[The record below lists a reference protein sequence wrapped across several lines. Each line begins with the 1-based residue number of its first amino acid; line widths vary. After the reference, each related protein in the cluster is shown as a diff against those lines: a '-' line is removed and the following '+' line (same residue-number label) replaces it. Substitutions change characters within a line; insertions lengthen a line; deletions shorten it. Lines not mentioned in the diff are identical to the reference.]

1 MFLYYVCF
9 RKEWKKLRGTYLN
22 LERTKAKEIKKLLRE
37 AYNKRNNNKT
47 PSSSHKSPV
56 AIKASPHISFY
67 GSPKDQDEV
76 VEKTTV
82 AEVPE
87 QRPRQ
92 QTLTFIPGAIVNIK
106 FREPCIDFKEFKK
119 EMRQFS
125 YVQYVECPE
134 GDFQSFIRCDSATSA
149 QELVSQYSSCEYDT
163 DILKEEVE
171 TQYWNKIFEARNK
184 TGKPKGPNTSE
195 APPPARRRGREKLL
209 NKIIKSAQHIKFDDA
224 DEVAE

>member
-1 MFLYYVCF
+1 MNIYRVLIIRIFKKRMEEVAWHILEF
-9 RKEWKKLRGTYLN
+9 RKSQG
-22 LERTKAKEIKKLLRE
+22 
-37 AYNKRNNNKT
+37 KRNQKT
-47 PSSSHKSPV
+47 TSGSLV

-76 VEKTTV
+76 MEKATV

-106 FREPCIDFKEFKK
+106 FREPCVDFKEFKK

-171 TQYWNKIFEARNK
+171 TQYWNKIFEAEKNVNK
-184 TGKPKGPNTSE
+184 YE
-195 APPPARRRGREKLL
+195 E
-209 NKIIKSAQHIKFDDA
+209 IK
-224 DEVAE
+224 